1 LHDKPAFPD
10 TLHVVA
16 FVVPGE
22 TNTDDFSPASE
33 GMTRQDIPLHAL
45 SMLANKMPD
54 ALPEITQLKQLGFQV
69 AYVGDTVGTGSSR
82 KSAINSLAYH
92 TGNDIPGVPNKRVA
106 PVVIGGK
113 IAPIFKN
120 ATATAGGVAIE
131 CDISEIQN
139 GDILLINF
147 DDGNISKDGQV
158 IASFT
163 VDDTSKDVYRVGG
176 TIPYKAG
183 SGLTNRV
190 RRVLG
195 METMQF
201 GAPIQDDPN
210 TQYTLAQKMV
220 GAACGLR
227 GVLPGTECEPVMTTV
242 GSQDTTG
249 PMTRAEMEELACLG
263 FTADAVLQS
272 FCHTAAHPKPEDL
285 ITQATLAPFISERGG
300 ISLKPGDGII
310 HSWLNRLVLPDTVGT
325 GGDSHTRFP
334 LGISFPADSGMV
346 AYAATM
352 GTMPIKMPESVLV
365 KFVGELQPGITLRDV
380 VNAIPY
386 AAMQQGK
393 VVYDEAKGTTT
404 KNVFNGRIM
413 EMEGLPDIKIEQA
426 FELMDATAERSCA
439 AGCIQLGI
447 ATVTEWLNS
456 CVALLEAMID
466 AGYEDARTLQRRVD
480 RMREWLA
487 NPALMTADAGATYAD
502 VVIVDLS
509 AITEPI
515 VAAPNNPDN
524 IKLLSEVA
532 GQPLDHVFVG
542 SCQTN
547 VGHYR
552 ATANVLEGEKVA
564 VPTLVV
570 PPTKQDA
577 IILQVEG
584 YWATL
589 GAANCYTEGEWDFP
603 VPGCSLCMGNQRR
616 VDNATIFSTSTRN
629 FNNRMGKGSNVYLG
643 SAELAAVCG
652 LLGRIPTVEEYL
664 EVVARKVNPFASE
677 LYRFAN
683 FDQMQNVRELLAA

>member
-1 LHDKPAFPD
+1 
-10 TLHVVA
+10 VA
-16 FVVPGE
+16 ESP
-22 TNTDDFSPASE
+22 NTYF
-33 GMTRQDIPLHAL
+33 AL
-45 SMLANKMPD
+45 A
-54 ALPEITQLKQLGFQV
+54 ARI
-69 AYVGDTVGTGSSR
+69 
-82 KSAINSLAYH
+82 
-92 TGNDIPGVPNKRVA
+92 
-106 PVVIGGK
+106 
-113 IAPIFKN
+113 
-120 ATATAGGVAIE
+120 
-131 CDISEIQN
+131 
-139 GDILLINF
+139 
-147 DDGNISKDGQV
+147 
-158 IASFT
+158 IAS
-163 VDDTSKDVYRVGG
+163 K
-176 TIPYKAG
+176 
-183 SGLTNRV
+183 L
-190 RRVLG
+190 
-195 METMQF
+195 
-201 GAPIQDDPN
+201 
-210 TQYTLAQKMV
+210 
-220 GAACGLR
+220 
-227 GVLPGTECEPVMTTV
+227 
-242 GSQDTTG
+242 
-249 PMTRAEMEELACLG
+249 
-263 FTADAVLQS
+263 
-272 FCHTAAHPKPEDL
+272 TAAHPKPEDL
-285 ITQATLAPFISERGG
+285 VTQATLAPFISERGG
-300 ISLKPGDGII
+300 ISLKPSDGII

-386 AAMQQGK
+386 AAMRQGK
-393 VVYDEAKGTTT
+393 VVYDEVKGTTT

-413 EMEGLPDIKIEQA
+413 EMEGLPNIKVEQA

-439 AGCIQLGI
+439 AGCIQLGEE
-447 ATVTEWLNS
+447 TVTEWLNS
-456 CVALLEAMID
+456 CIALLEAMID

-487 NPALMTADAGATYAD
+487 NPVLMTADAGATYAD
-502 VVIVDLS
+502 TVVVNLS
-509 AITEPI
+509 DISEPV

-532 GQPLDHVFVG
+532 GQKLDHVFVG

-552 ATANVLEGEKVA
+552 ATAKVLEGEEVA

-577 IILQVEG
+577 IILKVEG

-589 GAANCYTEGEWDFP
+589 GAANCYTEGEWDSP
-603 VPGCSLCMGNQRR
+603 IPGCSLCMGNQRR

-643 SAELAAVCG
+643 SAELAAVCA

-664 EVVARKVNPFASE
+664 EVVTQKVNPFASE